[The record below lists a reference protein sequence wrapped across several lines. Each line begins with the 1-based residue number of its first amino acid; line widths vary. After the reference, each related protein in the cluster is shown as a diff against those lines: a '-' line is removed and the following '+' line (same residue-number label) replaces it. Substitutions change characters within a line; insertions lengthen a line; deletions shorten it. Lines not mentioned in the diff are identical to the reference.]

1 MGNSLLSFCR
11 YAALLGLPQPSS
23 LVYGCGALSATAT
36 ALVRWCEAKKGRVAM
51 AGLAMVLFIAL
62 FAFGGEYFGWS
73 DAGGK
78 VQLALFCCFVFGI
91 ICGMKVKG

>member
-1 MGNSLLSFCR
+1 
-11 YAALLGLPQPSS
+11 
-23 LVYGCGALSATAT
+23 
-36 ALVRWCEAKKGRVAM
+36 M